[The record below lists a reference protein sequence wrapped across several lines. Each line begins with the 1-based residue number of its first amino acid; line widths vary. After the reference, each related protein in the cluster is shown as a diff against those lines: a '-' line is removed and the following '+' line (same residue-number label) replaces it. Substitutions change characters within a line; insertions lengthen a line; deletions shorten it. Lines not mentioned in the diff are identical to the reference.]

1 MAIQLSEGSVKR
13 ILDGELVD
21 KPVLQILGY
30 KKIPGNANSERYR
43 LLVHDGHIS
52 HPFAMLATQ
61 LNDKIVKGELERYTV
76 IRLDRYLCNQ
86 VQPDKKV
93 LILLEITV
101 LAPGVDVGEK
111 IGAPTQS
118 TITSTAATSETQNI
132 PSGTNSFRGPNT
144 NNGMTTKIKTEPGTS
159 NFSGG
164 YGQKNQSYGG
174 SSSMVIHPITS
185 LTPYQNRWTIRARV
199 TNKSNIRTWSNSRGE
214 GKLFSVD
221 LLDESGEIRAT
232 AFNEQ
237 CDKFFDAMEVNK
249 VYYISKANLKTANK
263 NFTSIKND
271 YEMSFTGDT
280 TVVLCTDSSNSI
292 PMIQFEFIPIDQLQ
306 NIEKDKFV
314 DIIGVCKSASDVQSI
329 TSRTTQKEFKKRDIH
344 LVDKTGTEVTLTLWA
359 ADAEKFDG
367 NGNPVIA
374 VKGVRVSDF
383 GGKSLSMINSSV
395 LQINPDIREAH
406 ILRGWFDREGAH
418 IATQSISNQGSGA
431 VGGTWK
437 TFAQAKAEIGS
448 SDKPEY
454 YTTKAT
460 IVMVKRDK
468 CMYMACPGDQ
478 CNKQVIDMNNG
489 LFRCEKCGRE
499 YNTFKW
505 RLLLS
510 VSLADFSENQWVT
523 CFQEVAEKILGI
535 SSQELGI
542 LKENNEE
549 RFNEILAEANFKSFI
564 FRLRTKLETFN
575 EETRLKTTVMQATPI
590 NCQEYATK
598 LLSDIKQMELVL

>member
-1 MAIQLSEGSVKR
+1 MAVKLSEGSVK
-13 ILDGELVD
+13 
-21 KPVLQILGY
+21 GY
-30 KKIPGNANSERYR
+30 KKIPGNANNERYR
-43 LLVHDGHIS
+43 LLVHDGCIS

-76 IRLDRYLCNQ
+76 IRLDKYLCNQ

-101 LAPGVDVGEK
+101 LVPGVDVGEK
-111 IGAPTQS
+111 IGASIQS
-118 TITSTAATSETQNI
+118 IATSNELQNVAQ
-132 PSGTNSFRGPNT
+132 GNSSNFRAQNT
-144 NNGMTTKIKTEPGTS
+144 NIGMVTKIRTEPGST
-159 NFSGG
+159 NWSGG
-164 YGQKNQSYGG
+164 YGQRNQQYGG
-174 SSSMVIHPITS
+174 ATSVIVHPISS

-199 TNKSNIRTWSNSRGE
+199 TNKTNIRTWSNSRGE

-237 CDKFFDAMEVNK
+237 CDKFFDAMDVNK
-249 VYYISKANLKTANK
+249 VYYISKASLKTANK

-271 YEMSFTGDT
+271 YEMSFTSET
-280 TVVLCTDSSNSI
+280 TVVLCTDNSNSI
-292 PMIQFEFIPIDQLQ
+292 PMVQFQFVPIDQLQ
-306 NIEKDKFV
+306 NVEKDKFV
-314 DIIGVCKSASDVQSI
+314 DVIGVCKNASDVQTI
-329 TSRTTQKEFKKRDIH
+329 TSRNTNKEFKKRDVH
-344 LVDKTGTEVTLTLWA
+344 LVDKSGVEVSLTLWG
-359 ADAEKFDG
+359 ADAEKFDSSD
-367 NGNPVIA
+367 NPIIA

-383 GGKSLSMINSSV
+383 GGKSLSMISASL

-406 ILRGWFDREGAH
+406 ILRGWYDREGAH
-418 IATQSISNQGSGA
+418 ITTQSLSNQTSGSL
-431 VGGTWK
+431 GGTWK
-437 TFAQAKAEIGS
+437 TFAQAKAEMLGS

-454 YTTKAT
+454 YITKAT

-489 LFRCEKCGRE
+489 LYRCEKCSRE
-499 YNTFKW
+499 YTSFKW

-523 CFQEVAEKILGI
+523 CFQDVAEKMLGI
-535 SSQELGI
+535 TSEELGT
-542 LKENNEE
+542 LKETDEE
-549 RFNEILAEANFKSFI
+549 KFKEVLIDANFKSFI

-575 EETRLKTTVMQATPI
+575 EETRLKTTVMQATPV
-590 NCQEYATK
+590 NCQEYASK